1 MSALSFGQQVHYTS
15 KEYPYIESPAI
26 VIMRSSDFIG
36 TTADGR
42 PVDDEYHVHLKV
54 FGLHNDYR
62 EFNVPEAGG
71 VSDPGTWHFD
81 DEMNRCTVILDLTL

>member
-15 KEYPYIESPAI
+15 REYPYIESPAI
-26 VIMRSSDFIG
+26 VIMRESDYVHG
-36 TTADGR
+36 TSQ
-42 PVDDEYHVHLKV
+42 PVVITDEHHLHLKV

-62 EFNVPEAGG
+62 EFDIPQAEG

-81 DEMNRCTVILDLTL
+81 DEMSQCQTLATLDL